1 MLDAGPNDG
10 NYTLWLSLCAE
21 DEAWAR
27 HLIDNFASEL
37 GTERFDP
44 HVTILGGLSS
54 PNANREAEIAALAQA
69 YPAFEVPI
77 AEIAFLPE
85 IFRAFFLKLAAH
97 PTLDALNRQAEGFG
111 SIYPNSGYMPH
122 VSLIYGE
129 LTADAKEDLRARLQE
144 EVRGRSLRFD
154 RLSYVYSGKGIEIA
168 DWRVDYEVALG

>member
-1 MLDAGPNDG
+1 MDARLDDG
-10 NYTLWLSLCAE
+10 TYTLWLSLCEE
-21 DEAWAR
+21 DEVWAR
-27 HLIDNFASEL
+27 RLIDGFASEL

-44 HVTILGGLSS
+44 HVTILGGLSGL
-54 PNANREAEIAALAQA
+54 NGAREAEVAALAKA
-69 YPAFEVPI
+69 HPAFEVPI

-97 PTLDALNRQAEGFG
+97 PTLDALNRQAEDLG

-122 VSLIYGE
+122 VSLIYGDLASE
-129 LTADAKEDLRARLQE
+129 AKQGLRERLQE

-168 DWRVDYEVALG
+168 DWRVDYCCGLA